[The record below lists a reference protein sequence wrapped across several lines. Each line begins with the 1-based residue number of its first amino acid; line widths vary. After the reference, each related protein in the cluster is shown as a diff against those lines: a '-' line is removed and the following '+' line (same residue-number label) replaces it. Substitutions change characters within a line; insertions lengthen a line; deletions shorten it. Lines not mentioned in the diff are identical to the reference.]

1 MDNTTYESQ
10 HEEHAGSMQ
19 GAFSSSARPRS
30 WSPFVFSLL
39 VAVLGSAPAP
49 AHDDGHG
56 HGEGPLVNTVEGP
69 VRGYTKDGVNIFLG
83 IPYAA
88 PPIGPLRWQ
97 PPQPAK
103 RWRETLDATHY
114 RNTCPQVSEDGAFAG
129 PASITEDCLYLNVF
143 TTGSGRSGK
152 KKPVLVWIHGGGNT
166 SGESDDYNASKLATG
181 GPNGAETVVVT
192 MNYRLGLLGT
202 FSHPAIDAE
211 GHLWG
216 NYAILDQQA
225 VLKWVRRNIASFG
238 GDSRVV
244 AVGGQSAGSYDTAS
258 QVLSPLG
265 KGLLNRAIFQS
276 SPGLL
281 TSAFFTTA
289 ASALSRGTSFATAA
303 GCSGSNAAAAACL
316 RKLSAAR
323 ILQLQGTPNSEGP
336 YVSNW
341 PIVDGTIIPI
351 APDQAWATG
360 SFNKMPVMGG
370 ATHDELTF
378 TTGIA
383 EYFSGPPQAPI
394 TADQYA
400 ARIAT
405 GAPCAFCAGGIMPSG
420 AAALY
425 PLSNYGGDPM
435 LAYDRVTT
443 DPFRCIEVRVMQK
456 IAAQVPTYAYDF
468 TYPNSP
474 FYYPQMPGFKALAS
488 HTIDIQFLFN
498 NYHGGPLG
506 VNLDQTTGQP
516 RELNAQ
522 ETALSDQMVAA
533 WTNFVK
539 TGNPNGAGNSP
550 WPKFSADSSATY
562 FVEDVPISTMSV
574 SQFRADHKCDFW
586 DVQPSK

>member
-1 MDNTTYESQ
+1 MTP
-10 HEEHAGSMQ
+10 MQ
-19 GAFSSSARPRS
+19 GVFSSGARPRPWRHS
-30 WSPFVFSLL
+30 LFVCSMLA
-39 VAVLGSAPAP
+39 AVLSSASAL
-49 AHDDGHG
+49 AQADGHS
-56 HGEGPLVNTVEGP
+56 HGEGPLVNTFEGLI
-69 VRGYTKDGVNIFLG
+69 RGYTKDGVNIFLG

-88 PPIGPLRWQ
+88 PPVGYLRWR
-97 PPQPAK
+97 PPQPTK
-103 RWRETLDATHY
+103 RWRDTLEATRY
-114 RNTCPQVSEDGAFAG
+114 RNTCPQVSEGGAFAG
-129 PASITEDCLYLNVF
+129 PTSITEDCLYLNVF
-143 TTGSGRSGK
+143 TTGSGRFGK

-181 GPNGAETVVVT
+181 GPNGVETVVVT

-238 GDSRVV
+238 GDSHVV
-244 AVGGQSAGSYDTAS
+244 AVGGQSAGSYDTAA
-258 QVLSPLG
+258 QVLSPLS

-281 TSAFFTTA
+281 TSDFFTTA
-289 ASALSRGTSFATAA
+289 AAALTRGTRFATAA
-303 GCSGSNAAAAACL
+303 GCSGSNDAASTCL

-323 ILQLQGTPNSEGP
+323 ILQLQGTPNSDGP
-336 YVSNW
+336 YVSSW

-378 TTGIA
+378 STGIA

-400 ARIAT
+400 AQTAA
-405 GAPCAFCAGGIMPSG
+405 GAPCAFCAGGTMPSG
-420 AAALY
+420 VAAHY
-425 PLSNYGGDPM
+425 PLSNYDSDPM
-435 LAYDRVTT
+435 LAFARVTT
-443 DPFRCIEVRVMQK
+443 DPFKCIEVQVMQK
-456 IAAQVPTYAYDF
+456 IATQVPTFAYDF
-468 TYPNSP
+468 AYPNAP

-506 VNLDQTTGQP
+506 VNLDQSTGRP
-516 RELNAQ
+516 RELNVH
-522 ETALSDQMVAA
+522 ETTLSDQMVAA
-533 WTNFVK
+533 WTNFVMA
-539 TGNPNGAGNSP
+539 GNPNGAGNSP
-550 WPKFSADSSATY
+550 WPKFSADSSGRY
-562 FVEDVPISTMSV
+562 FVEDMPVSTKPV
-574 SQFRADHKCDFW
+574 SQFRADHQCDFW
-586 DVQPSK
+586 DVRPNK